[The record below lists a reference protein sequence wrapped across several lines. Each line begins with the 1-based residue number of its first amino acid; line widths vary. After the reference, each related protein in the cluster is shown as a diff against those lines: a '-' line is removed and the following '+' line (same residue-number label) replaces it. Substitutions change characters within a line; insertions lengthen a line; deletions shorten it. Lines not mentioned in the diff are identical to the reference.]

1 MSYTSSKISFE
12 EAERLINGALLEEEI
27 TTSVDSALSYSDRFT
42 IAPPSCDE
50 LSLFVEN
57 ANDLYSSACDVR
69 SSLPILSRYDLNWC
83 SVEDYV
89 ANWNLLDRESQTTLR
104 LLTRSDN
111 KNANRFGLKKRNL
124 ESHLLLNI
132 GCDMNNIVNNGKDS
146 VRTNLKSSSPDAP
159 NYGYSRDCL
168 SNRTVDPKT
177 CLRAYKK
184 FDKEFSAETL
194 FKKGLVAY
202 QAVITSDSSL
212 RDLSS
217 DPMSYKTRVHE
228 FFKTNTEYLAKL
240 CNKRRKIFSYVYSH
254 EISVDSILEQKY
266 RPHTHVIFFV
276 KKDSFY
282 RTGEA
287 SESQKLV
294 KELEEKIN
302 KEFSDR
308 KWSCERVSIDNTEF
322 PKVARKYS
330 EIERSFEY
338 LHRAYSLSA
347 QYMREIREDNVRE
360 LNKATVETYRSL
372 IWLYAG
378 EPYNPDC
385 RAIRRLRACYVPK
398 RSVGDKYKHPLLSKE
413 KKRNTI
419 RKATVEK
426 VSNSVKKTLSKDHA
440 PVQEQ
445 PSEPS
450 TNRLSS
456 SEGLSERGSSS
467 RSRRELCSGNARR
480 ASQGCTLRRRPF
492 SEREENRE
500 DCCSGSG
507 EELSRESRGSGQRA
521 TVSGSSR
528 RSCSRS
534 LKADERR
541 GKHRVGR
548 LSSRQERHSFKRRNK
563 QDARQSESSSS
574 SHERNSCR
582 DESTR
587 SSCSSAGS
595 PLPGTRGQHSG
606 TSSSKCSSTHSC
618 K

>member
-217 DPMSYKTRVHE
+217 DPMNYKIKVHE

-254 EISVDSILEQKY
+254 EISVDSILDQKY

-426 VSNSVKKTLSKDHA
+426 VSKTCESRRTQDNA
-440 PVQEQ
+440 ITEQ
-445 PSEPS
+445 SPQTSPGRPDGPG
-450 TNRLSS
+450 RLS
-456 SEGLSERGSSS
+456 EGS
-467 RSRRELCSGNARR
+467 RDSRTGQGLHDGGSRRAFEACKENHRGRGHSARAHER
-480 ASQGCTLRRRPF
+480 PQESHRLGSKPEGCY
-492 SEREENRE
+492 
-500 DCCSGSG
+500 
-507 EELSRESRGSGQRA
+507 Q
-521 TVSGSSR
+521 
-528 RSCSRS
+528 
-534 LKADERR
+534 ADERGAGCEAPER
-541 GKHRVGR
+541 GPGARSPSPRACKSSTSAASDVSKREAHSRKH
-548 LSSRQERHSFKRRNK
+548 
-563 QDARQSESSSS
+563 
-574 SHERNSCR
+574 
-582 DESTR
+582 STR
-587 SSCSSAGS
+587 SGKILSRKHSRSSQRAAV
-595 PLPGTRGQHSG
+595 
-606 TSSSKCSSTHSC
+606 SSKSGC
-618 K
+618 KSEKRLAANGV